1 MARIRVIYQ
10 NAWISLSGPNASN
23 IYEGQA
29 IDIPITVVDGL
40 SGIDDLMADPA
51 AKRLGTY
58 DLLGRRI
65 TGRPAPGIYIIDGK
79 KVLVK

>member
-1 MARIRVIYQ
+1 
-10 NAWISLSGPNASN
+10 
-23 IYEGQA
+23 
-29 IDIPITVVDGL
+29 
-40 SGIDDLMADPA
+40 MADPA